1 MTKQAPIL
9 NESMTKTGGIS
20 VIRASELF
28 GHWLLVLGREQSGHG
43 WRFAA

>member
-20 VIRASELF
+20 VIRASGGLKSEM
-28 GHWLLVLGREQSGHG
+28 QSSSGSK
-43 WRFAA
+43 